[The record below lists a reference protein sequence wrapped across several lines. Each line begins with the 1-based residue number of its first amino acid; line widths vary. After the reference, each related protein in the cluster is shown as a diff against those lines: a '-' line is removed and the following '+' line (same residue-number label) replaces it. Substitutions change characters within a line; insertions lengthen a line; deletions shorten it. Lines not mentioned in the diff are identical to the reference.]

1 MRKNCYFEDFGKLTF
16 WFSCWLSSC
25 PTYPRTKR
33 SCPGAWKS
41 RYRVEWS
48 LPWSGLECT
57 EKTAEVAKMVAMR
70 LAFIVS
76 DTKRMT
82 GFQRN
87 VLLLQ
92 ETSGGRTSTTS
103 SIPALLTTLCACTP
117 RKEKKF
123 PLIWICL
130 DSGYKFFGWPKNHVP
145 DFKTSCT
152 MYMYYAYL
160 VNYQPI

>member
-1 MRKNCYFEDFGKLTF
+1 MFQRENCYFESLDATIVAHFIVLYFSAKIVTLYFVMSFSVDCKLTF
-16 WFSCWLSSC
+16 CWLSSC

-33 SCPGAWKS
+33 SCPGAWNS

-48 LPWSGLECT
+48 VPWSGWDCA

-87 VLLLQ
+87 VVLLRRPRWRPDLRVLR
-92 ETSGGRTSTTS
+92 SHFLRY
-103 SIPALLTTLCACTP
+103 ALLVLG
-117 RKEKKF
+117 E
-123 PLIWICL
+123 
-130 DSGYKFFGWPKNHVP
+130 
-145 DFKTSCT
+145 
-152 MYMYYAYL
+152 
-160 VNYQPI
+160 